1 MRYLT
6 GGGGRVAIAALILS
20 CRGAYWLSTIMTASS
35 PAATVMLPPKPSSM
49 YVRLPR
55 SVVFIVTFE
64 KSGPTGGVCASAGA
78 TSQTVTASALRLLI
92 PDVVFFD
99 NAILQRFFIIP
110 PSKREPPEKTA
121 PWVKFLFR

>member
-1 MRYLT
+1 MRYLIGCGVT
-6 GGGGRVAIAALILS
+6 AAIAALILS
-20 CRGAYWLSTIMTASS
+20 CSGANWLSTIMTASS

-78 TSQTVTASALRLLI
+78 TSQTIAASALRLLTLG
-92 PDVVFFD
+92 VVFFD
-99 NAILQRFFIIP
+99 DAILQRFFMIP
-110 PSKREPPEKTA
+110 PSKRKPAEKTT
-121 PWVKFLFR
+121 PRVEFLFH